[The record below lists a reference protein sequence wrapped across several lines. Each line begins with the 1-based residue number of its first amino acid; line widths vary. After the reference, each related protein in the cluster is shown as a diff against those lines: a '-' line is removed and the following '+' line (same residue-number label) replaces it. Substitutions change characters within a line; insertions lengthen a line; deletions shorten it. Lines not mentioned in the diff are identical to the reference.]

1 MGNSRTKNSAL
12 TMLSSGVRQILTVLL
27 TFVSR
32 TVFIHTLGADYLGLN
47 GLFSN
52 ILSILALSE
61 LGIGSAISFYLY
73 KPIADKD
80 VHRICVLMNFYKICY
95 RIVGFLILGIGL
107 CLVPFLPKLVNFE
120 QQVPVNLYLVYVLY
134 LLNTASSYL
143 FFAYKQAIVTAN
155 QEQYK
160 IEKINIVFTF
170 ANCATDIVVL
180 FLFHNYIAYLVVKF
194 LLVLVKNLIIALVI
208 DREYPYLKGRETD
221 KLTKEEIRT
230 FLKDIWSVSLFRI
243 GSTLFNSTDN
253 IIISMLLG
261 TVVVGYYSN
270 YYMIISQIAV
280 AIGILTRSFVAGIG
294 NVIAKETK
302 EKQYSIF
309 EQLDF
314 AVFFV
319 TTFCTVCLFQL
330 LNSFVKLWIGGV
342 DSAYLLS
349 QTVVLFLCLSFFLDS
364 TTQILNSFREGSG
377 NFKTGRTLQ
386 IIGGIVNIFFSIIL
400 GKAYGLE
407 GIFAATIIGKFFV
420 TVSPFVMGVSKDVF
434 GFSRL
439 KLLKRYYLNMLVMVF
454 VLVMN
459 WFLCRPFHMNGLL
472 NFIFECLI
480 SCVVPIII
488 LFIVYGRT
496 DEMKSLIER
505 VKSIKNKALK
515 KG

>member
-1 MGNSRTKNSAL
+1 MVNSRTRNSAL
-12 TMLSSGVRQILTVLL
+12 TMFLSGVRQILTILL

-52 ILSILALSE
+52 ILSLLALSE

-80 VHRICVLMNFYKICY
+80 IHRIRVLMNFYKTCY
-95 RIVGFLILGIGL
+95 RIVGLSILGIGM
-107 CLVPFLPKLVNFE
+107 CLVPFLPKLVNLE
-120 QQVPVNLYLVYVLY
+120 QQVPVNLYLVYFLY

-170 ANCATDIVVL
+170 VNCAADIVIL
-180 FLFHNYIAYLVVKF
+180 LLFHNYIVYLFLKF
-194 LLVLVKNLIIALVI
+194 LLVLVKNLIIALII
-208 DREYPYLKGRETD
+208 DREYPYLQGKETE
-221 KLTKEEIRT
+221 KITKEEIHI
-230 FLKDIWSVSLFRI
+230 FLKDIFSVSLFRI

-270 YYMIISQIAV
+270 YYMIISQITIV
-280 AIGILTRSFVAGIG
+280 IGILTRSFVAGIG

-302 EKQYSIF
+302 EKQYIIF
-309 EQLDF
+309 KQLDF

-319 TTFCTVCLFQL
+319 TTFCTACLFQL
-330 LNSFVKLWIGGV
+330 LNSFVKLWIAGV

-386 IIGGIVNIFFSIIL
+386 IMGGIVNIFLSIVL

-407 GIFAATIIGKFFV
+407 GIFAATIIGKLFI

-434 GFSRL
+434 GFSRF
-439 KLLKRYYLNMLVMVF
+439 KLLKRYYLNIFVMVL
-454 VLVMN
+454 VLAAN
-459 WFLCRPFHMNGLL
+459 WILCRPFHMNGFFD
-472 NFIFECLI
+472 FIVECLI
-480 SCVVPIII
+480 SCIVPIPMLLI
-488 LFIVYGRT
+488 LYGRT

-505 VKSIKNKALK
+505 AKPIKNKLLK

>member
-1 MGNSRTKNSAL
+1 MSNSRTKNSAL
-12 TMLSSGVRQILTVLL
+12 TMLSSGVRQILTLLL

-80 VHRICVLMNFYKICY
+80 SHRIRVLMNFYKICY
-95 RIVGFLILGIGL
+95 RIVGLLILGIGM
-107 CLVPFLPKLVNFE
+107 CLVPFLPRLVNLE

-160 IEKINIVFTF
+160 IEKINIIFTVV
-170 ANCATDIVVL
+170 NCVADITILIL
-180 FLFHNYIAYLVVKF
+180 FRNYLAYLVVKY
-194 LLVLVKNLIIALVI
+194 LLVLIKNLLIAIVI
-208 DREYPYLKGRETD
+208 DREYSFIKGKETD
-221 KLTKEEIRT
+221 RLSRSEIHI

-253 IIISMLLG
+253 IIISVLLG

-270 YYMIISQIAV
+270 YYMIMSQTTIV
-280 AIGILTRSFVAGIG
+280 IGIVTKSFVAGIG
-294 NVIAKETK
+294 NVIAKDTK

-309 EQLDF
+309 KQLDF

-319 TTFCTVCLFQL
+319 TVFCTVCLFQL

-349 QTVVLFLCLSFFLDS
+349 QTVVLFLCLSFYLDS

-386 IIGGIVNIFFSIIL
+386 VIGATVNIILSIVL
-400 GKAYGLE
+400 GKVYGLE
-407 GIFAATIIGKFFV
+407 GIFVATVIGKLFI
-420 TVSPFVMGVSKDVF
+420 TVSPFVIGVSKDVF
-434 GFSRL
+434 GFSKF
-439 KLLKRYYLNMLVMVF
+439 KLLKRYYLNMFVMV
-454 VLVMN
+454 LLLAIN
-459 WFLCRPFHMNGLL
+459 WLLCRPFHMNGLS
-472 NFIFECLI
+472 NFVMECLI
-480 SCVVPIII
+480 SCIVSMLM
-488 LFIVYGRT
+488 LFILYGRT
-496 DEMKSLIER
+496 EEMKSLIER
-505 VKSIKNKALK
+505 IRLIKNKLIK

>member
-1 MGNSRTKNSAL
+1 MSNSRTKNSVL
-12 TMLSSGVRQILTVLL
+12 TMLSNGVRQILTVVL

-73 KPIADKD
+73 KPVADKD
-80 VHRICVLMNFYKICY
+80 THRIRVLMNFYKICY
-95 RIVGFLILGIGL
+95 RIVGSLILGIGM
-107 CLVPFLPKLVNFE
+107 CLVPFLPKLVNFK
-120 QQVPVNLYLVYVLY
+120 QQIPVNLYLVYVLY

-160 IEKINIVFTF
+160 IEKINIIFTF
-170 ANCATDIVVL
+170 VNCSADIIILIL
-180 FLFHNYIAYLVVKF
+180 FRNYSVYLVVKF
-194 LLVLVKNLIIALVI
+194 LLVLIKNLLIAIVI
-208 DREYPYLKGRETD
+208 DREYPFIKEKGTD
-221 KLTKEEIRT
+221 RLAQSEIYV

-270 YYMIISQIAV
+270 YYMIISQITV
-280 AIGILTRSFVAGIG
+280 AIGIVTKSFVAGIG
-294 NVIAKETK
+294 NVIAKDTK

-309 EQLDF
+309 KQLDF

-319 TTFCTVCLFQL
+319 TVFCTVCLFQL
-330 LNSFVKLWIGGV
+330 LNPFVKLWIGGV

-349 QTVVLFLCLSFFLDS
+349 QTVVLLLCLSFYLDS

-386 IIGGIVNIFFSIIL
+386 IIGGAVNIIFSIVL
-400 GKAYGLE
+400 GKIYGLE
-407 GIFAATIIGKFFV
+407 GIFAATFIGKLFV
-420 TVSPFVMGVSKDVF
+420 TVSPFIMGVSKDVF
-434 GFSRL
+434 GFSRF
-439 KLLKRYYLNMLVMVF
+439 KLLKRYYLNMSAMV
-454 VLVMN
+454 LLLAIN
-459 WFLCRPFHMNGLL
+459 WLLCRPFHMNSLL
-472 NFIFECLI
+472 NFVIECLI
-480 SCVVPIII
+480 SCIVPVLM
-488 LFIVYGRT
+488 LFILYRRT
-496 DEMKSLIER
+496 EEMKSLIGR
-505 VKSIKNKALK
+505 VRPIKNK
-515 KG
+515 

>member
-1 MGNSRTKNSAL
+1 MGNSRTKNSVL

-80 VHRICVLMNFYKICY
+80 IHRVRVLMNFYNICY
-95 RIVGFLILGIGL
+95 RIVGLSILGIGM

-170 ANCATDIVVL
+170 VNCAADIVIL
-180 FLFHNYIAYLVVKF
+180 LLFHNYIVYLVVKF

-208 DREYPYLKGRETD
+208 DREYPYLKGKEKD
-221 KLTKEEIRT
+221 KLTREEIRL
-230 FLKDIWSVSLFRI
+230 FIKDIWSVSLFRI

-270 YYMIISQIAV
+270 YFMIISQITV
-280 AIGILTRSFVAGIG
+280 VIGIFTRSFVAGIG

-309 EQLDF
+309 KQLDF

-349 QTVVLFLCLSFFLDS
+349 QAVVLFLCLSFYLDS

-386 IIGGIVNIFFSIIL
+386 IIGGVVNIFFSIVL
-400 GKAYGLE
+400 GKAFGLE
-407 GIFAATIIGKFFV
+407 GIFAATIIGKLFI

-434 GFSRL
+434 GFSRF
-439 KLLKRYYLNMLVMVF
+439 KLLKRYYLNIFVMVL
-454 VLVMN
+454 VLAVN
-459 WFLCRPFHMNGLL
+459 WLLCRPFHMNGLS
-472 NFIFECLI
+472 NFIVECLI
-480 SCVVPIII
+480 SCTVPILV
-488 LFIVYGRT
+488 LFILYRRT
-496 DEMKSLIER
+496 NEMKSLIER
-505 VKSIKNKALK
+505 ARPIKK
-515 KG
+515 KLLRKG